1 MGDFSARL
9 TQYLE
14 GRISFE
20 EFESLHGDA
29 LTRHLHTRPRQGLV
43 GGEDDEQRPGCSSQA
58 RPQEVVA
65 SRKPSDSDGS
75 SDETADG
82 VSKKVQRAFD
92 LMMENRVT
100 GSEEE
105 VADNEDLETGDVFA
119 LEMELQREHKRLQKE
134 RLPRSKLPKALRGL
148 MGEANIRFARGEHEE
163 TIKMCMEI
171 IRQAPL
177 AHEPFS
183 TLAMLYEDCGDM
195 EKSLQFGLIA
205 AYLNPSDPE
214 EWVKLAELSLE
225 QDNIKQAIFCYTK
238 AIKYSPSNTQYLWER
253 SNLYEQLGEHKQAM
267 DGYRRILALLPESE
281 GDHFMQI
288 TRDMAN
294 IHPLTS
300 FSSRNC
306 PSTAIHWLSYLL
318 PLLVAVVRFALQNS
332 PCSSLKFTP
341 GQVNSDSLLMCFSW
355 CSYQCMCYTSFPST
369 TSFHQ
374 CQNRRRCLAPS
385 HRSVTP
391 IHDFH
396 RQFHHCQL
404 VSPVPDSPLL
414 SVIVEQFNTRDTTKG
429 YFFYIG
435 IHLTLRE
442 WPNNII
448 RALLFHT
455 ISTAF
460 RSILPRATC
469 AECLNALGL
478 TQRAAESYN
487 QVVALAPMHLGARM
501 SLSALQQQLGQPE
514 KALEALNAPH
524 TDELSDCEDT
534 AKQEI
539 QLLLHRSI
547 LLFSQRKMADCVDT
561 HLMLLSMLLKGAMV
575 RSQVS
580 VVSSTKD
587 GARHLYLL
595 KRSDETPKKGTS
607 SVLDN
612 MQGKASLL
620 GREIWWDLLQR
631 AVCELANLGRHDEA
645 ELLCNTGLEFYY
657 FYEDRPKRKELE
669 SLGLSAAFLSKN
681 FRKAY
686 NYIRIILME
695 NLNKPQLWNIF
706 NQITANSQDIRH
718 HRFCLRLLLKNP
730 DNLPLCILNGHNAFV
745 AGSFKHALGQYVQAY
760 RTNTK
765 EPMFCLCIGLTF
777 VHMASQK
784 FANKRHPLIIQGFSF
799 LMQYLELRGHG
810 QESYYNVGRA
820 LHQLGLT
827 HLAIHY
833 YQQTLACPPPQ
844 CQGMDPQQLD
854 LRREAAYNLSLIYQ
868 SSGNPDMARATI
880 HKYIVI

>member
-20 EFESLHGDA
+20 EFERLHGDA
-29 LTRHLHTRPRQGLV
+29 VGLV
-43 GGEDDEQRPGCSSQA
+43 GGEDDEQRPGCSSRA
-58 RPQEVVA
+58 RLQEVVA

-75 SDETADG
+75 SDEAADG

-134 RLPRSKLPKALRGL
+134 RLPRSKLPKVLRGL

-281 GDHFMQI
+281 GGHFMQI
-288 TRDMAN
+288 TRDMAKSYYESKDVAGAIGLMEDALLKHPNLVTMEDLHMTAELYIVSKQFAKALQVITKFAKINLEEEKDGQAEAGEIKSCTIPEN
-294 IHPLTS
+294 IPVDVKAKLMV
-300 FSSRNC
+300 C
-306 PSTAIHWLSYLL
+306 LIHLKIMGPVKTLVSWLMEQNPEDMGDLYLDVAEAFLEVGEYNSAL
-318 PLLVAVVRFALQNS
+318 PLLASLVCSERYNLAAV
-332 PCSSLKFTP
+332 
-341 GQVNSDSLLMCFSW
+341 W
-355 CSYQCMCYTSFPST
+355 
-369 TSFHQ
+369 
-374 CQNRRRCLAPS
+374 
-385 HRSVTP
+385 
-391 IHDFH
+391 
-396 RQFHHCQL
+396 
-404 VSPVPDSPLL
+404 
-414 SVIVEQFNTRDTTKG
+414 
-429 YFFYIG
+429 
-435 IHLTLRE
+435 LR
-442 WPNNII
+442 
-448 RALLFHT
+448 H
-455 ISTAF
+455 
-460 RSILPRATC
+460 

-547 LLFSQRKMADCVDT
+547 LLCSQRKMADCVDT

-645 ELLCNTGLEFYY
+645 ELLCDTGLEFYY

>member
-29 LTRHLHTRPRQGLV
+29 VMSATTNVHSFLLLLPRQGLV

-318 PLLVAVVRFALQNS
+318 PLLVAVVLCIVVHCIYVYDHLKYMAACVISPFEFHGHRIQGQALEV
-332 PCSSLKFTP
+332 LI
-341 GQVNSDSLLMCFSW
+341 L
-355 CSYQCMCYTSFPST
+355 SFPVPLSPLPVSF
-369 TSFHQ
+369 TSARLAAAVCLPSRQHVTLIHHFHRTDIGYGKNTISNAEFQ
-374 CQNRRRCLAPS
+374 VQDPAL
-385 HRSVTP
+385 TP
-391 IHDFH
+391 IS
-396 RQFHHCQL
+396 L
-404 VSPVPDSPLL
+404 
-414 SVIVEQFNTRDTTKG
+414 
-429 YFFYIG
+429 
-435 IHLTLRE
+435 
-442 WPNNII
+442 
-448 RALLFHT
+448 